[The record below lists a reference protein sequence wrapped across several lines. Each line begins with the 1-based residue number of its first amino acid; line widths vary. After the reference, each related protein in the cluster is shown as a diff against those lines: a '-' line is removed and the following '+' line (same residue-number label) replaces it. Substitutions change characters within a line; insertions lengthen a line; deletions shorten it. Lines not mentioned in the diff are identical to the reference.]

1 MVSAMEAPMKRT
13 LLALLAA
20 VLLAPTAFATTATVN
35 YSDLWWNPDESG
47 WGVTV
52 AQEGTTLFLTFY
64 IYAPDGRPTWAV
76 ATLYRTAQS
85 ATGQPVFTGAL
96 HVTTGPYYGAP
107 SFNPG
112 AVTPR
117 QAGTATFAPSDA
129 TTASLTY
136 SIDGVNVT
144 KSIRRQTLANENL
157 GGSYVLMIDA
167 TMSCGGQ
174 PVLGGVAAGTVSVVH
189 NGTTFQWRQ
198 YDPDVPS
205 DYCVA
210 VGTSVQEGQLTRA
223 SGPVTCSFAS
233 ATGALNLTEITSTP
247 IGLTGRY
254 VLTLQQ
260 QGESCRLDG
269 PFTALRQ

>member
-1 MVSAMEAPMKRT
+1 MKRT

-35 YSDLWWNPDESG
+35 YSDLWWNPTESG

-107 SFNPG
+107 PFNPG

-117 QAGTATFAPSDA
+117 QAGTATFAPGDA

-167 TMSCGGQ
+167 KMSCSGQ
-174 PVLGGVAAGTVSVVH
+174 PVLSGVAAGTVSVVH
-189 NGTTFQWRQ
+189 NGTTFVWRQ
-198 YDPDVPS
+198 YDADTLG
-205 DYCVA
+205 CVA

-223 SGPVTCSFAS
+223 SGLVECTPFGDTFVS